1 MEPIQKYMSQNEH
14 KMQLI
19 IKQRKIICIKRNYP
33 INNRR
38 FFVHWKIGCDSLNA
52 CCFISFHFIVI
63 CFIIWCVCARALIF
77 SSILFY
83 FIMRFALTLLSNSMI
98 LNTTHY
104 YLRNA
109 LTLISLNLCSSFT
122 FYLFIYLVFF
132 ASFLLIPTYPM
143 AESILSENEFPSMW
157 KSFQWLCILN

>member
-63 CFIIWCVCARALIF
+63 CFIIWCVCARARSFFLQ
-77 SSILFY
+77 FY
-83 FIMRFALTLLSNSMI
+83 FILSCVLLSLYCRI
-98 LNTTHY
+98 QWFWTPHITTWEMLWHWFH
-104 YLRNA
+104 
-109 LTLISLNLCSSFT
+109 LTCAVHLHFI
-122 FYLFIYLVFF
+122 YLFI
-132 ASFLLIPTYPM
+132 
-143 AESILSENEFPSMW
+143 
-157 KSFQWLCILN
+157 